1 MRRQRQRTLPPTLP
15 AAHSAWLAVVRA
27 YNLCDAVLAERLA
40 KLRLKTSE
48 HEVLVTLLLVPGAT
62 QQNLAAHSVT
72 AKSVMSA
79 LVTKLETA
87 GYVVRRADERDA
99 RVWRLHLT
107 PSGAALAR
115 RSLAVQNEIIEG
127 MTAGTDA
134 ATLAMLEAVSERACA
149 ALQAMRG
156 EAV

>member
-1 MRRQRQRTLPPTLP
+1 MRRQTQRTLPPTLP

-40 KLRLKTSE
+40 KLRLKTNE

-62 QQNLAAHSVT
+62 QQNLAAHAVT

-87 GYVVRRADERDA
+87 GHVVRRADERDA

-107 PSGAALAR
+107 PAGAALAR

-127 MTAGTDA
+127 MTAGADA
-134 ATLAMLEAVSERACA
+134 ATLATLEAVSYRACE
-149 ALQAMRG
+149 ALEAMRG
-156 EAV
+156 EVA